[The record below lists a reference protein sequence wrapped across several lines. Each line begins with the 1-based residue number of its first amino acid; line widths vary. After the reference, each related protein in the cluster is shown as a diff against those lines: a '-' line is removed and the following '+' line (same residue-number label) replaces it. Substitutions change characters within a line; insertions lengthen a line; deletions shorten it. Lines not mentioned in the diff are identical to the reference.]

1 MKSRSETKLEAVR
14 TKVETLL
21 AKRMRDL
28 SYAEMLN
35 AQDAIYQ
42 AAGFD
47 TVPAEVADQ
56 SISGLAEAIG
66 AQDRI
71 IADGAVLQGLYGT
84 QALKDGVGDYKEA
97 SASYRT
103 TRKLLRPLRRADRPS
118 VSFPVCPGKV
128 SVL

>member
-1 MKSRSETKLEAVR
+1 
-14 TKVETLL
+14 
-21 AKRMRDL
+21 
-28 SYAEMLN
+28 MLN

-71 IADGAVLQGLYGT
+71 IADGAVL
-84 QALKDGVGDYKEA
+84 
-97 SASYRT
+97 
-103 TRKLLRPLRRADRPS
+103 
-118 VSFPVCPGKV
+118 
-128 SVL
+128 

>member
-1 MKSRSETKLEAVR
+1 
-14 TKVETLL
+14 
-21 AKRMRDL
+21 
-28 SYAEMLN
+28 MLN

-84 QALKDGVGDYKEA
+84 QALKEGVGDYKEA
-97 SASYRT
+97 SASYRLNPEVAAAAQEGGAAV
-103 TRKLLRPLRRADRPS
+103 RL
-118 VSFPVCPGKV
+118 VSGMPWESLGSLKA
-128 SVL
+128 SR

>member
-21 AKRMRDL
+21 AKRTRDL

-42 AAGFD
+42 VAGFD

-97 SASYRT
+97 SAS
-103 TRKLLRPLRRADRPS
+103 LLRPLRRADRPS